1 MTVKIKTFG
10 SMGDANEWFKEG
22 RPKRI
27 AAVVVVQSADAEL
40 SRPSDSQAKTA
51 EAGSRRTLSRD
62 ERWRNAVCDY
72 AQVGMCGT
80 NGSIVRQ
87 PPAATTFDLFM
98 TLGPVWEGLRN
109 RVPAAMAGA
118 LARIMVVHPR
128 HVDKVS
134 QFALVIREASLAAHY
149 GNAVTI
155 KTAWQWNVHSLT
167 EFCWSL
173 YDNPSVGKGERPKII
188 YCATADAFFNAMQG
202 ARIVK
207 FLTSV
212 PTSDCIVK

>member
-10 SMGDANEWFKEG
+10 SMEDANEWFSEG

-27 AAVVVVQSADAEL
+27 AAVVVVQSADADL

-87 PPAATTFDLFM
+87 TPAATTFDLLM
-98 TLGPVWEGLRN
+98 TLGPIWEGLRN

-128 HVDKVS
+128 HKENIG
-134 QFALVIREASLAAHY
+134 QFVLAIGEALLAARY
-149 GNAVTI
+149 GNIV
-155 KTAWQWNVHSLT
+155 KMETAWQWNAKSLT
-167 EFCWSL
+167 EFWWSL
-173 YDNPSVGKGERPKII
+173 YDNPSVGKGERPKVI
-188 YCATADAFFNAMQG
+188 YRATAGAFFNATQG

-207 FLTSV
+207 FSTSV

>member
-40 SRPSDSQAKTA
+40 SRTDVPQEMPMDSSLRKK
-51 EAGSRRTLSRD
+51 LSRD
-62 ERWRNAVCDY
+62 DGWRNAVCDY

-87 PPAATTFDLFM
+87 PPAATTLDLFI
-98 TLGPVWEGLRN
+98 TLGPVWEGLRG

-128 HVDKVS
+128 HVENIG
-134 QFALVIREASLAAHY
+134 QFALAIREASLAAHY
-149 GNAVTI
+149 GNLV
-155 KTAWQWNVHSLT
+155 KMETAWQWNANSLT
-167 EFCWSL
+167 EFWWSL

-188 YCATADAFFNAMQG
+188 YRATAAAFFNATQG

-207 FLTSV
+207 FSTSV